1 MALRQQKGLPLDL
14 RPPTP
19 TLDPSPSL
27 SLSLQAGVMVS
38 RPSTGA
44 ACRSGLSDVESSFCS
59 PEGESAEE
67 TEDGR
72 DDDELERLLF
82 CSVQREDE
90 RTKLRGGGRRG
101 GRGGGLK
108 MKCETEAM
116 AEVHH

>member
-1 MALRQQKGLPLDL
+1 M
-14 RPPTP
+14 
-19 TLDPSPSL
+19 
-27 SLSLQAGVMVS
+27 
-38 RPSTGA
+38 
-44 ACRSGLSDVESSFCS
+44 ESSFCS

-90 RTKLRGGGRRG
+90 RTKLRGGRRG
-101 GRGGGLK
+101 GRGGLK